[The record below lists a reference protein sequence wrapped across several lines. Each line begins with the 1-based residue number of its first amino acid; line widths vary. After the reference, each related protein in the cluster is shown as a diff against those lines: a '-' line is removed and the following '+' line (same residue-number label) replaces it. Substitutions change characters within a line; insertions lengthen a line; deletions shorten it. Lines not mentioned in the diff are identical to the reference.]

1 MIKKTVVVIFP
12 LMFMVLISILEAQV
26 DQVTLR
32 VDGLACPF
40 CAYGVEKKLKKLEGT
55 SSMNILI
62 NEGKIILGWRP
73 DRALDLEAIRKAVD
87 MAGFTLRGVKAT
99 VRGAL
104 MSDAGKFYLLAPH
117 TPGQRFYL
125 YESSKVSNPSFA
137 KGESLDFLTEDTR
150 NRLQQLLRKASV
162 VRIVGP
168 LHEENHLERRIGLG
182 IEILEEISF

>member
-1 MIKKTVVVIFP
+1 
-12 LMFMVLISILEAQV
+12 
-26 DQVTLR
+26 
-32 VDGLACPF
+32 
-40 CAYGVEKKLKKLEGT
+40 
-55 SSMNILI
+55 
-62 NEGKIILGWRP
+62 
-73 DRALDLEAIRKAVD
+73 
-87 MAGFTLRGVKAT
+87 
-99 VRGAL
+99 
-104 MSDAGKFYLLAPH
+104 MSDAGKFYLLTPH

-168 LHEENHLERRIGLG
+168 LHEEKQLNRRIGLG